1 MSKFAVL
8 NTLTKTAHKLTFK
21 TKKHAPEIMVV
32 AGVVGAVASGV
43 MLCRATL
50 KVVPVLNEAKK
61 NVTALKQVIDN
72 PETLPENCTV
82 EDAQNDIKIVCAQT
96 GLQLVKSYAPAVII
110 GVLSITSILA
120 SNHIMRKRNL
130 ALAAAFTAVDKG
142 FKEYRDRV
150 KERFGKELEK
160 EILYNLKEKEV
171 EEVVVNEDGSE
182 QVIKKTVTVSETNHD
197 EPSPY
202 ARFFDDGCNGW
213 EKDSDFNLMFLRR
226 QQDYAN
232 ELLRCRGHVFLNE
245 VYDMLGIPRSATAAQ
260 VGWIVDGDGDG
271 YIDFGI
277 YNQDSEKARDFVN
290 GYERTILLDFNVDGY
305 IIDKI

>member
-1 MSKFAVL
+1 MSKLAIL
-8 NTLTKTAHKLTFK
+8 NTLSKTAHKLTFK

-43 MLCRATL
+43 MACRATL
-50 KVVPVLNEAKK
+50 KVVPALNDAKK
-61 NVTALKQVIDN
+61 NITTLKHVIEN

-96 GLQLVKSYAPAVII
+96 GLKVVKTYAPAVIL
-110 GVLSITSILA
+110 GVLSITAILTS
-120 SNHIMRKRNL
+120 SNMMRKRNL
-130 ALAAAFTAVDKG
+130 ALAAAYTAVDKG
-142 FKEYRDRV
+142 FKEYRNRV
-150 KERFGKELEK
+150 KERFGNELEK

-182 QVIKKTVTVSETNHD
+182 QTIKKTVTVSDTNHD
-197 EPSPY
+197 EPSVY

-213 EKDSDFNLMFLRR
+213 EKDSEFNLMFLRR

-245 VYDMLGIPRSATAAQ
+245 VYDMLGIPRSAAGQQ
-260 VGWIVDGDGDG
+260 VGWVVDGDGDG

-277 YNQDSEKARDFVN
+277 YDINNEKARDFVN
-290 GYERTILLDFNVDGY
+290 GYERVIRLDFNVDGY
-305 IIDKI
+305 IVDKI